1 MLRWRASWLYANSG
15 AVPGTG
21 FARWMQ
27 RMFHPRAPRVGGPLA
42 GMAHGSNG
50 SNGPNISNGSAA
62 ELLPLGGDLPVSPP
76 PGGGASRG
84 AVPAAVRRV
93 AAEYVA
99 RLEAEAEEGSEWEL
113 AVDSGAHAAPEG
125 CGEAHDLL
133 CRRRVHVH
141 AGHHLWQDAV
151 RPARARSEIFG
162 TSELVGWMNHWS
174 HSCDLD
180 ASRRADSLRAPAL
193 GPDAPRAR
201 PGPRPEGRGARAPGA
216 RPGRL
221 PGRRRRARGEG
232 SCARRETSAATWCA
246 SAARCSSRAHALLN
260 LPAPTPLACRLLKL
274 VFCEAD

>member
-1 MLRWRASWLYANSG
+1 LDFASFDETVLGRVQSPPKGLWETQAPQGAGRGDARAGARLTRQGGAGRRQERVLRWRASWLYANAG
-15 AVPGTG
+15 AVPGTR

-27 RMFHPRAPRVGGPLA
+27 RMFHPRAPRVGGPRA
-42 GMAHGSNG
+42 GMAHGANASNG
-50 SNGPNISNGSAA
+50 SNASAA
-62 ELLPLGGDLPVSPP
+62 ELLPLDGDLPVSPP

-113 AVDSGAHAAPEG
+113 VVDSGAHTAPEG

-162 TSELVGWMNHWS
+162 TSRIEEP
-174 HSCDLD
+174 LD
-180 ASRRADSLRAPAL
+180 PFVR
-193 GPDAPRAR
+193 
-201 PGPRPEGRGARAPGA
+201 
-216 RPGRL
+216 
-221 PGRRRRARGEG
+221 
-232 SCARRETSAATWCA
+232 
-246 SAARCSSRAHALLN
+246 
-260 LPAPTPLACRLLKL
+260 
-274 VFCEAD
+274 